1 MPVNSCRRES
11 IPGAVVA
18 LVRQHDQPGGGQ
30 LAHDVPDPGGAQVM
44 HRTRLRTGRPRLV
57 IVGVAGCVFLS
68 AAKLFNSRTVMVRP
82 VGPAEDLVREQAAGC
97 RPLLAGWE
105 LRVPEFLGLRKT
117 SRGVDDEDLLNGA

>member
-30 LAHDVPDPGGAQVM
+30 LAHDAPDPGGAQVM

-57 IVGVAGCVFLS
+57 FVGVAGCVFLVCS
-68 AAKLFNSRTVMVRP
+68 
-82 VGPAEDLVREQAAGC
+82 
-97 RPLLAGWE
+97 
-105 LRVPEFLGLRKT
+105 
-117 SRGVDDEDLLNGA
+117 